1 MMQEQRKRMPGW
13 VRRILTTA
21 CILALGLS
29 MAVTA
34 QAASLEMSTIYPG
47 MTVGAADA

>member
-34 QAASLEMSTIYPG
+34 
-47 MTVGAADA
+47 